1 MERERKRNQ
10 CLAQNLGQKRNKM
23 EDKRGETEGKRG
35 GGVGGRPEQNASW
48 AGRSFKASSAT
59 LPNL

>member
-23 EDKRGETEGKRG
+23 EDKRGETEGSG
-35 GGVGGRPEQNASW
+35 EPDLSTTPVGQKGALRPPHRLFTEYI
-48 AGRSFKASSAT
+48 
-59 LPNL
+59 